1 MKRDNQNRTTNRM
14 DRINEELKREISHI
28 INYEMKNTN
37 VTGLISVTKVDT
49 SPDLKHTKVDV
60 SIINSKSIKNT
71 LEALKSSAGF
81 IRSRL
86 AEKVNMRVTPSIRF
100 EHDDSMQY
108 GQKIDS
114 ILQEIMKDIKPSEE
128 DEETNLENIE

>member
-1 MKRDNQNRTTNRM
+1 M